1 METAMRTELKHRLLL
16 GAAGLSLLALSLA
29 CSGGSS
35 STGTNTAPPP
45 SGTVAAS
52 FSDASSEDW
61 AQIGVRVMGITLT
74 PQGGGTPV
82 TIYTAPSTATEPAPL
97 LNLVQLD
104 QLSELIGTLQVPAG
118 TYTSAT
124 LTISA
129 NPGDVTLVASSNP
142 SATFPLAA
150 GTVVDPSDIQIKHAS
165 GTAGS
170 LTTTVS
176 VTLVSPLVVTAG
188 QTTNLDLE
196 FNLAHPAFLV
206 ENTVGATTTW
216 AVNFN
221 GPVRHNPNYDLA
233 STVLRHAY
241 GSVTGV
247 ATDNTSISIVKE
259 HEAYPVPASG
269 PAPIASLQTLQIL
282 ADATNGTLFYD
293 LDADTTTT
301 IKDFSAEAA
310 SLKGKYVRVASRYQ
324 ADGTLVAVR
333 VWASSNWA
341 SVWISPEGHVR
352 HVDTTNNLLYVDNEN
367 GVETPIIVNAN
378 TSFFFRTPSNAL
390 ADATPI
396 GTGTAFLANLVR
408 GFKVH
413 VGADPLAANL
423 TAKTVDI
430 EIAKYEGTIS
440 GANATQFTYT
450 RNFVGTADDYTMTLP
465 YCSST
470 TKNGKDAKGNQI
482 LGFKW
487 WNFTYPTLA
496 DTNLTSTSTPISD
509 FVAAVGGS
517 ANFGGTFGAMK
528 AWGMSYAVWGDP
540 ANPAGWSTKWAV
552 LEPTLLPRGTVAT
565 PLVSSA
571 NGGTFGLSLPTGKNP
586 VTVDVSTVSG
596 SATLIYDVSVS
607 SGVITVTPVDITTT
621 AGQNLLATYLV
632 SGTPVRVY
640 GIPQA
645 DGSIKAYYINC
656 FF

>member
-1 METAMRTELKHRLLL
+1 MRTELKQRLLL
-16 GAAGLSLLALSLA
+16 GAAGLSLLALALA

-35 STGTNTAPPP
+35 SSGTNTPPP
-45 SGTVAAS
+45 PTGTVAAS
-52 FSDASSEDW
+52 ISDASTEDW
-61 AQIGVRVMGITLT
+61 AQIGVRIMGITLT

-82 TIYTAPSTATEPAPL
+82 TIYTAPSTSTEPAPL

-129 NPGDVTLVASSNP
+129 NPGDVSLVASSNP

-150 GTVVDPSDIQIKHAS
+150 GAVVDPANIQIKHATGS
-165 GTAGS
+165 TGS
-170 LTTTVS
+170 LTTTVN
-176 VTLVSPLVVTAG
+176 VNLASPLVVATG

-206 ENTVGATTTW
+206 DSTVGTTTTW

-241 GSVTGV
+241 GSVASV
-247 ATDNTSISIVKE
+247 ASDNTSISIVKD
-259 HEAYPVPASG
+259 HEAYPVPAAG
-269 PAPIASLQTLQIL
+269 PSPIAGLQTLQIL

-293 LDADTTTT
+293 LDADTTTNL
-301 IKDFSAEAA
+301 KNFSTEASTLA
-310 SLKGKYVRVASRYQ
+310 GKYVRVAARYQ
-324 ADGTLVAVR
+324 ANGTLVAVR
-333 VWASSNWA
+333 VWASSTW
-341 SVWISPEGHVR
+341 SKVWISPEGHVR
-352 HVDTTNNLLYVDNEN
+352 HVDTTNNLIYVDNEN
-367 GVETPIIVNAN
+367 GVETPIIVNAATN
-378 TSFFFRTPSNAL
+378 FFFRTPGNAL
-390 ADATPI
+390 ADTTPI

-430 EIAKYEGTIS
+430 EIAKFEGTIS
-440 GANATQFTYT
+440 SPSTTQFTYT

-465 YCSST
+465 YCNAAA
-470 TKNGKDAKGNQI
+470 KNGKDSSGNQI

-496 DTNLTSTSTPISD
+496 DTGTTAIPDS
-509 FVAAVGGS
+509 VAAVGGS

-528 AWGMSYAVWGDP
+528 AWGMSYAIWGDGVTP
-540 ANPAGWSTKWAV
+540 GSTGWSTKWAV

-565 PLVSSA
+565 PLVNSA
-571 NGGTFGLSLPTGKNP
+571 GGGTFGLSLPTGKTS
-586 VTVDVSTVSG
+586 VTVDVSTASG

-607 SGVITVTPVDITTT
+607 GGVVTITPVDITTA
-621 AGQNLLATYLV
+621 AGQNLLASYLV

>member
-1 METAMRTELKHRLLL
+1 MRTELKQRLLL
-16 GAAGLSLLALSLA
+16 GAAGLSLLALALA

-35 STGTNTAPPP
+35 SSGTNTPPP
-45 SGTVAAS
+45 PTGTVAAS
-52 FSDASSEDW
+52 ISDASTEDW
-61 AQIGVRVMGITLT
+61 AQIGVRIMGITLT

-82 TIYTAPSTATEPAPL
+82 TIYTAPSTSTEPAPL

-129 NPGDVTLVASSNP
+129 NPGDVSLVASSNP

-150 GTVVDPSDIQIKHAS
+150 GAVVDPANIQIKHATGS
-165 GTAGS
+165 TGS
-170 LTTTVS
+170 LTTTVN
-176 VTLVSPLVVTAG
+176 VNLASPLVVATG

-196 FNLAHPAFLV
+196 FNLARPAFLV
-206 ENTVGATTTW
+206 DSTVGTTTTW

-241 GSVTGV
+241 GSVASV
-247 ATDNTSISIVKE
+247 ASDNTSISIVKD
-259 HEAYPVPASG
+259 HEAYPVPAAG
-269 PAPIASLQTLQIL
+269 PSPIAGLQTLQIL

-293 LDADTTTT
+293 LDADTTTNL
-301 IKDFSAEAA
+301 KNFSTEASTLA
-310 SLKGKYVRVASRYQ
+310 GKYVRVAARYQ
-324 ADGTLVAVR
+324 ANGTLVAVR
-333 VWASSNWA
+333 VWASSTW
-341 SVWISPEGHVR
+341 SKVWISPEGHVR
-352 HVDTTNNLLYVDNEN
+352 HVDTTNNLIYVDNEN
-367 GVETPIIVNAN
+367 GVETPIIVNAATN
-378 TSFFFRTPSNAL
+378 FFFRTPGNAL
-390 ADATPI
+390 ADTTPI

-430 EIAKYEGTIS
+430 EIAKFEGTIS
-440 GANATQFTYT
+440 SPSTTQFTYT

-465 YCSST
+465 YCNAAA
-470 TKNGKDAKGNQI
+470 KNGKDSSGNQI

-496 DTNLTSTSTPISD
+496 DTGTTAIPD

-528 AWGMSYAVWGDP
+528 AWGMSYAIWGDGVTP
-540 ANPAGWSTKWAV
+540 GSTGWSTKWAV

-565 PLVSSA
+565 PLVNSA
-571 NGGTFGLSLPTGKNP
+571 GGGTFGLSLPTGKTS
-586 VTVDVSTVSG
+586 VTVDVSTASG

-607 SGVITVTPVDITTT
+607 GGVVTITPVDITTA
-621 AGQNLLATYLV
+621 AGQNLLASYLV

>member
-1 METAMRTELKHRLLL
+1 MRTELKQRLLL
-16 GAAGLSLLALSLA
+16 GAAGLSLLALALA

-35 STGTNTAPPP
+35 SSGTNTPPP
-45 SGTVAAS
+45 PTGTVAAS
-52 FSDASSEDW
+52 ISDASTEDW
-61 AQIGVRVMGITLT
+61 AQIGVRIMGITLT

-82 TIYTAPSTATEPAPL
+82 TIYTAPSTSTEPAPL

-129 NPGDVTLVASSNP
+129 NPGDVSLVASSNP

-150 GTVVDPSDIQIKHAS
+150 GAVVDPANIQIKHATGS
-165 GTAGS
+165 TGS
-170 LTTTVS
+170 LTTTVN
-176 VTLVSPLVVTAG
+176 VNLASPLVVATG

-206 ENTVGATTTW
+206 DSTVGTTTTW

-241 GSVTGV
+241 GSVASV
-247 ATDNTSISIVKE
+247 ASDNTSISIVKD
-259 HEAYPVPASG
+259 HEAYPVPAAG
-269 PAPIASLQTLQIL
+269 PSPIAGLQTLQIL

-293 LDADTTTT
+293 LDADTTTNL
-301 IKDFSAEAA
+301 KNFSTEASTLA
-310 SLKGKYVRVASRYQ
+310 GKYVRVAARYQ
-324 ADGTLVAVR
+324 ANGTLVAVR
-333 VWASSNWA
+333 VWASSTW
-341 SVWISPEGHVR
+341 SKVWISPEGHVR
-352 HVDTTNNLLYVDNEN
+352 HVDTTNNLIYVDNEN
-367 GVETPIIVNAN
+367 GVETPIIVNAATN
-378 TSFFFRTPSNAL
+378 FFFRTPGNAL
-390 ADATPI
+390 ADTTPI

-430 EIAKYEGTIS
+430 EIAKFEGTIS
-440 GANATQFTYT
+440 SPSTTQFTYT

-465 YCSST
+465 YCNAAA
-470 TKNGKDAKGNQI
+470 KNGKDSSGNQI

-496 DTNLTSTSTPISD
+496 DTGTTAIPD

-528 AWGMSYAVWGDP
+528 AWGMSYAIWGDGVTP
-540 ANPAGWSTKWAV
+540 GSTGWSTKWAV

-565 PLVSSA
+565 PLVNSA
-571 NGGTFGLSLPTGKNP
+571 GGGTFGLSLPTGKTS
-586 VTVDVSTVSG
+586 VTVDVSTASG

-607 SGVITVTPVDITTT
+607 GGVVTITPVDITTA
-621 AGQNLLATYLV
+621 AGQNLLASYLV

>member
-1 METAMRTELKHRLLL
+1 MRTELKQRLLL
-16 GAAGLSLLALSLA
+16 GAAGLSLLALALA

-35 STGTNTAPPP
+35 SSGTNTPPP
-45 SGTVAAS
+45 PTGTVAAS
-52 FSDASSEDW
+52 ISDASTEDW
-61 AQIGVRVMGITLT
+61 AQIGVRIMGITLT

-82 TIYTAPSTATEPAPL
+82 TIYTAPSTSTEPAPL

-129 NPGDVTLVASSNP
+129 NPGDVSLVASSNP

-150 GTVVDPSDIQIKHAS
+150 GTVVDPANIQIKHATGS
-165 GTAGS
+165 TGS
-170 LTTTVS
+170 LTTTVN
-176 VTLVSPLVVTAG
+176 VNLASPLVVATG

-206 ENTVGATTTW
+206 DSTVGTTTTW

-241 GSVTGV
+241 GSVASV
-247 ATDNTSISIVKE
+247 ASDNTSISIVKD
-259 HEAYPVPASG
+259 HEAYPVPAAG
-269 PAPIASLQTLQIL
+269 PSPIAGLQTLQVL

-293 LDADTTTT
+293 LDADTTTNL
-301 IKDFSAEAA
+301 KNFSTEA
-310 SLKGKYVRVASRYQ
+310 STLVGKYVRVAARYQ
-324 ADGTLVAVR
+324 ANGTLVAVR
-333 VWASSNWA
+333 VWASSTW
-341 SVWISPEGHVR
+341 SKVWISPEGHVR
-352 HVDTTNNLLYVDNEN
+352 HVDTTNNLIYVDNEN
-367 GVETPIIVNAN
+367 GVETPIIVNAATN
-378 TSFFFRTPSNAL
+378 FFFRTPGNAL
-390 ADATPI
+390 ADTTPI

-430 EIAKYEGTIS
+430 EIAKFEGTIS
-440 GANATQFTYT
+440 SPSTTQFTYT

-465 YCSST
+465 YCNAAA
-470 TKNGKDAKGNQI
+470 KNGKDSSWNQI

-496 DTNLTSTSTPISD
+496 DTGTTAIPD

-528 AWGMSYAVWGDP
+528 AWGMSYAIWGDGVTP
-540 ANPAGWSTKWAV
+540 GSTGWSTKWAV

-565 PLVSSA
+565 PLVNSA
-571 NGGTFGLSLPTGKNP
+571 GGGTFGLSLPTGKTS
-586 VTVDVSTVSG
+586 VTVDVSTASG

-607 SGVITVTPVDITTT
+607 GGVVTITPVDITTA
-621 AGQNLLATYLV
+621 AGQNLLASYLV